1 MGSWYWLRCSPY
13 FRVFNPE
20 IQLKKFDE
28 KGRYIRKWIPNFEM
42 GYGAPMVEHAFAR
55 EIDNRNV

>member
-1 MGSWYWLRCSPY
+1 MNCLLMLVVAMGSWYWLRCSPY

-28 KGRYIRKWIPNFEM
+28 DISWIN
-42 GYGAPMVEHAFAR
+42 
-55 EIDNRNV
+55 